1 MLSRNMNPLLL
12 RLWREEKVTQMNG
25 KSKNHQRKNL
35 PLSNQLLQS
44 QFKLM
49 KNLKKCKKLK
59 KSLK

>member
-25 KSKNHQRKNL
+25 KSKNLQRKNL
-35 PLSNQLLQS
+35 PLRNQLQQS